1 MSQGNADYNSS
12 RGPSQKIENFY
23 DVGSRL
29 TADACGA
36 GGEVMRGYY
45 LAPLPANLP
54 LIPSHLPLWSV
65 PLSIGRPHN
74 VDAPA
79 TPCFR
84 SVGRED
90 GKSYAVK
97 VILLEKTREDKS
109 QIKTL
114 GEVNHPG
121 IIKLVDWF
129 ETPST

>member
-1 MSQGNADYNSS
+1 MRSTTLRGGLCKRSKTFTMSA
-12 RGPSQKIENFY
+12 
-23 DVGSRL
+23 
-29 TADACGA
+29 
-36 GGEVMRGYY
+36 
-45 LAPLPANLP
+45 LASLPTLAVRVARSCEGIVSPLYPP
-54 LIPSHLPLWSV
+54 TSLIPLHLPLWSV
-65 PLSIGRPHN
+65 PLLIGRPYN
-74 VDAPA
+74 ADALA
-79 TPCFR
+79 TLCFR